1 MTTATISEY
10 YGEIKLPLIKQ
21 ILWKN
26 ILVSLHL
33 YFTEQVNKE
42 SCQNV
47 EKPKRIYRY
56 LIVPHNRKAVSP
68 TTFTKQHEM
77 KYTKYCFIFASVMT
91 TSRSTVGVLNAPKEK
106 MNHLAVTL
114 QSEVSFFVG
123 GRKKNLLVTLIRL
136 PVYKTTLLTS
146 VDAFRG
152 S

>member
-1 MTTATISEY
+1 M
-10 YGEIKLPLIKQ
+10 
-21 ILWKN
+21 
-26 ILVSLHL
+26 
-33 YFTEQVNKE
+33 
-42 SCQNV
+42 

-56 LIVPHNRKAVSP
+56 LIVPRNRKAVSP

-91 TSRSTVGVLNAPKEK
+91 TSRSTVCVLDAPKEK

-136 PVYKTTLLTS
+136 PVHKTTLLTS

>member
-1 MTTATISEY
+1 M
-10 YGEIKLPLIKQ
+10 
-21 ILWKN
+21 
-26 ILVSLHL
+26 
-33 YFTEQVNKE
+33 
-42 SCQNV
+42 

-56 LIVPHNRKAVSP
+56 LIVPRNRKAGSP

-91 TSRSTVGVLNAPKEK
+91 TSRSTVCVLDAPKEK
-106 MNHLAVTL
+106 LNHLAVTL

-123 GRKKNLLVTLIRL
+123 EKKNLLVTLIRL

-152 S
+152 N